1 MYTDR
6 VSWKI
11 EGTDEFVGWYRGL
24 AEGEI
29 DSVDAV
35 VEMLGEEGPNLGRPH
50 ADTLEGSSLSNLKEL
65 RPPGAGKFLR
75 ILFVFDPRR
84 QAILLLGGNKE
95 GNWASW
101 YKTAIPEAEGLYEV
115 YIKELEAEGLLP
127 TTEDTN

>member
-1 MYTDR
+1 MT
-6 VSWKI
+6 WEI
-11 EGTDEFVGWYRGL
+11 EGTDQFVDWYRSL
-24 AEGEI
+24 ASEEI

-50 ADTLEGSSLSNLKEL
+50 ADTLEGSRLENLKEL

-95 GNWASW
+95 GNWKKW
-101 YKTAIPEAEGLYEV
+101 YKTAIPEAEQLYGE
-115 YIKELEAEGLLP
+115 YLDELEAEGLIKP
-127 TTEDTN
+127 PEVND